1 MNKYN
6 IKEKKIKRPD
16 YQTQHSPEYVERI
29 FDMVIQK
36 VVMEKKY
43 RDPEYNAAKLAKD
56 VGVNSRCLA
65 AVINIRYRDN
75 FSQMVNDFRI
85 REVQYMLSDPH
96 FKEMSMEEISAAV
109 GYTTRQSF
117 HLAFYKRMGVTP
129 RAYRSKYKNLTETS
143 SRTKE

>member
-1 MNKYN
+1 
-6 IKEKKIKRPD
+6 
-16 YQTQHSPEYVERI
+16 
-29 FDMVIQK
+29 
-36 VVMEKKY
+36 MEKKY
-43 RDPEYNAAKLAKD
+43 RDPKYTAAKLAKD

-65 AVINIRYRDN
+65 AVINIRYREN

-96 FKEMSMEEISAAV
+96 FQDTPMEEISAAV

-117 HLAFYKRMGVTP
+117 HLAFYKRTGMTP
-129 RAYRSKYKNLTETS
+129 KAYRRKYKNLEVKP